1 MSQFSNQ
8 PLSIDDMAQ
17 VASVQWSEL
26 HPAYRWVNLV
36 PTVTFLLLTTTAI
49 GVFLLFINKV
59 SVSNWLWAALVIVP
73 LVISLLSFV
82 QTKVCRYA
90 IREHDILFQQ
100 GLFWQQTTAV
110 AFNRIQH
117 IDLTHGPLERKYAI
131 ATLKFFTAGG
141 SSVDLKIAGLP
152 EQHAKRIRAMILAQ
166 INQEAPKSV
175 SVTPSTVKQ

>member
-1 MSQFSNQ
+1 MIQFSNQ
-8 PLSIDDMAQ
+8 PLSIDDIAQ
-17 VASVQWSEL
+17 VASIQWSEL

-36 PTVTFLLLTTTAI
+36 PTAIFLLLIMTVI
-49 GVFLLFINKV
+49 SFFLLFINQATV
-59 SVSNWLWAALVIVP
+59 NMWLWFALVFVP
-73 LVISLLSFV
+73 LMILLLSFA
-82 QTKVCRYA
+82 QAKVCRYA
-90 IREHDILFQQ
+90 IREQDILFQK

-152 EQHAKRIRAMILAQ
+152 EQYAERIRAMILEQ
-166 INQEAPKSV
+166 INQQASKV
-175 SVTPSTVKQ
+175 STT